1 VNRLEVV
8 ANLAAI
14 LTAFAAAGVAAYL
27 WLDSYWKRK
36 KLLDYL
42 RKVKLSANAGE
53 ESRRTILQLMARLGM
68 TEAEILHASFESQ
81 HVKRTL
87 ATDAETGRAD
97 AILLEYEHN
106 GNSN

>member
-1 VNRLEVV
+1 
-8 ANLAAI
+8 
-14 LTAFAAAGVAAYL
+14 
-27 WLDSYWKRK
+27 
-36 KLLDYL
+36 
-42 RKVKLSANAGE
+42 
-53 ESRRTILQLMARLGM
+53 M
-68 TEAEILHASFESQ
+68 TEAEILHASFASQ